1 MAKHFAACVK
11 PPPPKLLILRVDETI
26 LSIAI
31 SIYVIRFMQSS
42 PENDAEEVI
51 REMVAIY
58 DYTGQFEDELS
69 FTAGD
74 KIQVTTE
81 SKSSM

>member
-1 MAKHFAACVK
+1 
-11 PPPPKLLILRVDETI
+11 
-26 LSIAI
+26 
-31 SIYVIRFMQSS
+31 MQSS